1 MEVNVDIINIPGNTA
16 DWKWALQVPTRDLP
30 RLTQEQKATAKDFG
44 ISEEEYARSV
54 IARQYSE
61 ARYRRYA
68 EHFGDL
74 LEKAAKSHD
83 IESVKVIYDGW
94 EDKFHCRLK
103 INKTELPLDF
113 DANIITEPLDR
124 GDKSA
129 LLQAQ
134 RDLKRAVEW
143 ISQELS
149 KKRKVSSR

>member
-1 MEVNVDIINIPGNTA
+1 M
-16 DWKWALQVPTRDLP
+16 
-30 RLTQEQKATAKDFG
+30 
-44 ISEEEYARSV
+44 
-54 IARQYSE
+54 
-61 ARYRRYA
+61 
-68 EHFGDL
+68 
-74 LEKAAKSHD
+74 
-83 IESVKVIYDGW
+83 KVIYDGW

>member
-1 MEVNVDIINIPGNTA
+1 MEVNIDLVNIPGNTA
-16 DWKWALQVPTRDLP
+16 DWKWALQVRKSGLP
-30 RLTQEQKATAKDFG
+30 RLTQEQKSTAKDFG

-74 LEKAAKSHD
+74 LEKAAESHG
-83 IESVKVIYDGW
+83 IESAKVIYDGW
-94 EDKFHCRLK
+94 DDKFHCRLK
-103 INKTELPLDF
+103 INKTEVPLDF

-134 RDLKRAVEW
+134 RALKRAVEW
-143 ISQELS
+143 TIPELS